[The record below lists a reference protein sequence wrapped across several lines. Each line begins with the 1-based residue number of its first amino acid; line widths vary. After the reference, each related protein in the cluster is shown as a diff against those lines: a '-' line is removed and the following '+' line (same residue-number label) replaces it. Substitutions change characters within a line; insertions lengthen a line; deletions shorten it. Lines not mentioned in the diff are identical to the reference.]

1 MMYLAEFTLYD
12 PVDAAPVALRIASA
26 PGYKTRPWEV
36 PASTYFEGRLL
47 RAGNFEREVFGDGR
61 TGGSSVIGTGAIE
74 INNGDHALDWL
85 ERCDWRGAKVWMAA
99 SETAPFADFRL
110 LEAGRPRRPAWSGGR
125 LIVTLREPAARF
137 TRAALVD
144 LYAGTND
151 GSDGIEGDANTA
163 GKAKPLALGWCPNVT
178 PVLVN
183 RSLGIWQVSNGSVRS
198 ISTRVRYAPVT
209 DGGDVGADITDPAL
223 SMPAD
228 SAVTDL
234 ARGLFR
240 LSFDAGDNAV
250 TADVEGDD
258 TGGVYVSDA
267 AGIVRR
273 IAERCY
279 GVTAAELD
287 LAAFTA
293 VSAARP
299 WECGIYLTD
308 SVTGGEAFDRLMR
321 CVNGWWTGDLLDR
334 LTVGRMVA
342 PAGVADLTISNA
354 IASSLERVQSSDDTR
369 GLPVW
374 RVGIGYGPNW
384 TVMAEGDVAGTL
396 SGDDVAWAVESERLV
411 FDPAAMNVLNLLNY
425 QDAPELTV
433 STLLRHRDDAAE
445 LGRELFG
452 LHGVLRNH
460 VQARVPMAAAPAGID
475 LGRHAAVTWPYYGLA
490 GGVGMVVLGLS
501 SDGDDMLTVR
511 LWG

>member
-1 MMYLAEFTLYD
+1 MMYLVEIALYD
-12 PVDAAPVALRIASA
+12 PVEAASLVLRFASA

-61 TGGSSVIGTGAIE
+61 TGGSSVTGTGAIE
-74 INNGDHALDWL
+74 INNGDHTLDWL
-85 ERCDWRGAKVWMAA
+85 ERCDWRGVKVWVAA

-110 LEAGRPRRPAWSGGR
+110 LVSGRPRRPTWPGGR

-137 TRAALVD
+137 ARAALTD

-151 GSDGIEGDANTA
+151 GSEGIEGDTNAA
-163 GKAKPLALGWCPNVT
+163 GKPKPLALGWCPNVT

-183 RSLGIWQVSNGSVRS
+183 RSLGIWQVSKGSVRS
-198 ISTRVRYAPVT
+198 IAARVRYSPVT
-209 DGGDVGADITDPAL
+209 GGGDVGADITDPAL

-258 TGGVYVSDA
+258 ASGVYVSDA

-273 IAERCY
+273 VAERCY

-287 LAAFTA
+287 LAAFA
-293 VSAARP
+293 SVSAARP

-308 SVTGGEAFDRLMR
+308 SVTGGEAFDRLMAS
-321 CVNGWWTGDLLDR
+321 VGGWWTGDLLDR
-334 LTVGRMVA
+334 LTVGILSA
-342 PAGVADLTISNA
+342 PAGAADLAIDNT

-374 RVGIGYGPNW
+374 RVGVGYSPNW
-384 TVMAEGDVAGTL
+384 TAMAEADLAGTL
-396 SGDDVAWAVESERLV
+396 SGDDIAWAGEAERLV
-411 FDPAAMNVLNLLNY
+411 FDAEAMNVVTLLSY
-425 QDAPELTV
+425 QDASELTV
-433 STLLRHRDDAAE
+433 STLLRHRDDAAA
-445 LGRELFG
+445 LGRDLFA
-452 LHGVLRNH
+452 LHGLLRSH
-460 VQARVPMAAAPAGID
+460 VVARVPMAAAPASLD
-475 LGRHAAVTWPYYGLA
+475 LGRHATVTWPYYGLA
-490 GGVGMVVLGLS
+490 GGIGMIVLGLS
-501 SDGDDMLTVR
+501 SDGDDALTVR